1 MRFVDDNRRLRKLKR
16 YLGDIVSYGESVV
29 VKLADVSLERFSGDT
44 DLLHLVTY
52 RLQCVSE
59 ATKNVLGFDPEI
71 AVRYPE
77 IRWSQ
82 IRGIGNRLRHEYG
95 DVRADIVWEAVR
107 GNDVRSLIDV
117 ANAELE
123 RYAD

>member
-1 MRFVDDNRRLRKLKR
+1 MADDRRSRKLKR
-16 YLGDIVSYGESVV
+16 YLRDIVSYGDSVV
-29 VKLADVSLERFSGDT
+29 TKLSDVSLERFISDA

-59 ATKNVLGFDPEI
+59 ATRNVLIFDPEI
-71 AVRYPE
+71 VTRHPAIPWPQV
-77 IRWSQ
+77 
-82 IRGIGNRLRHEYG
+82 RGIGNRLRHEYG

-107 GNDVRSLIDV
+107 GDDVRSLIDV
-117 ANAELE
+117 AKAELE